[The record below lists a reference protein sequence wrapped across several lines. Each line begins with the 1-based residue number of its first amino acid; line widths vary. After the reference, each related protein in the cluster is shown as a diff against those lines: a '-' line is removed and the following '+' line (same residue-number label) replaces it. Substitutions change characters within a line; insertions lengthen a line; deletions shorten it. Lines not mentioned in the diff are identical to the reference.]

1 MRNFVRIGLL
11 ATILFICSAFTTMG
25 RSVIGSI
32 PLNIIPKKV
41 TKIETNIKVDLPEI
55 TPANS
60 TSLFLSAIGRRESSN
75 RYWVVNSYGYM
86 GKYQFGRK
94 TLNKLGFKHIT
105 NKQFINNP
113 KIQEQAMKALLK
125 QNRKLLE
132 RQIARYSDTVHN
144 GVYVTE
150 SGLLAAA
157 HLGGAGNVK
166 KWLRKGKDFK
176 DGYGTSIKEYLILF
190 GGYTIVL

>member
-60 TSLFLSAIGRRESSN
+60 TSLFLSAIGRRESLN

>member
-25 RSVIGSI
+25 RSVIGAI
-32 PLNIIPKKV
+32 PLNLIPKKV

-55 TPANS
+55 TPAKS

-105 NKQFINNP
+105 NKQFLNNP
-113 KIQEQAMKALLK
+113 EIQERAMKSLLK
-125 QNRKLLE
+125 HNQKLLK
-132 RQIARYSDTVHN
+132 RQIARYSNTVHN

-176 DGYGTSIKEYLILF
+176 DGYGTSIKEYLMLF
-190 GGYTIVL
+190 GGYNIIL

>member
-11 ATILFICSAFTTMG
+11 ATILFICSAFATMG
-25 RSVIGSI
+25 RSVIGAI

-55 TPANS
+55 TPAKS

>member
-11 ATILFICSAFTTMG
+11 ATILFICSAFTTLG
-25 RSVIGSI
+25 RSVIAAV
-32 PLNIIPKKV
+32 PLNLVPKKV
-41 TKIETNIKVDLPEI
+41 TKVETKIKVDIPEI
-55 TPANS
+55 TPAKS
-60 TSLFLSAIGRRESSN
+60 TSLFLNAIGRRESSN

-105 NKQFINNP
+105 NKQFLNSP

-125 QNRKLLE
+125 HNQKLLKK
-132 RQIARYSDTVHN
+132 QIAKYSDTVHN
-144 GVYVTE
+144 GVFITE

-166 KWLRKGKDFK
+166 KWLRRGKDFR

>member
-25 RSVIGSI
+25 RSVIGTI

-41 TKIETNIKVDLPEI
+41 TKIETNTKVDLPEI
-55 TPANS
+55 TPAKS

-105 NKQFINNP
+105 NQQFLNSP
-113 KIQEQAMKALLK
+113 EIQERAMKSLLK
-125 QNRKLLE
+125 YNQKLLK
-132 RQIARYSDTVHN
+132 RQIARYSNTVHN

-166 KWLRKGKDFK
+166 KWLRKGYDFK
-176 DGYGTSIKEYLILF
+176 DGYGTSIKEYLMLF
-190 GGYTIVL
+190 GDYNIIL

>member
-11 ATILFICSAFTTMG
+11 ATILFICSAFTTLG
-25 RSVIGSI
+25 RSVIAAV
-32 PLNIIPKKV
+32 PLNLVPKKV
-41 TKIETNIKVDLPEI
+41 TKVETKIKVDIPEI
-55 TPANS
+55 TPAKS

-105 NKQFINNP
+105 NKQFLNSP

-125 QNRKLLE
+125 HNQKLLKK
-132 RQIARYSDTVHN
+132 QIAKYSDTVHN
-144 GVYVTE
+144 GVFITE

-166 KWLRKGKDFK
+166 KWLRRGKDFR